1 MRIWLLCENPKRVRA
16 QARQQHITMKWP
28 IQAFLLHLLAA
39 LAVANVEK
47 VMFVAPEAQEF
58 PSDASLDNLLLERLT
73 LAKPSIRTHLN
84 ASFPT
89 DEHAKGTE
97 TWMLVEDL
105 NPGQRYEVRICW
117 LATQP
122 TSFWLYTH
130 TMTATFGSPELIFTL
145 TRYSNARHESISPE
159 ELQEISSR
167 TQLRQR
173 ASFPTTFL
181 FLQVF
186 AAADYFSL
194 DKTLMD
200 NVPPVHVDVILDP
213 YLLNIFPQSLLP
225 SAGYIM
231 IIAVIGWFASTW
243 LYNSFVLPFANPS
256 LKAGPKKSE

>member
-1 MRIWLLCENPKRVRA
+1 
-16 QARQQHITMKWP
+16 MKWP
-28 IQAFLLHLLAA
+28 IQLFLLYTLAA

-47 VMFVAPEAQEF
+47 VIFVAPEAQEF
-58 PSDASLDNLLLERLT
+58 PSDASLDNLLLKRLT

-89 DEHAKGTE
+89 DDHTKGTE
-97 TWMLVEDL
+97 TWMLLEDL
-105 NPGQRYEVRICW
+105 TPGQRYEVRICW

-130 TMTATFGSPELIFTL
+130 TMATTFENPELISALTL
-145 TRYSNARHESISPE
+145 YSNARHGSASPT
-159 ELQEISSR
+159 ELQEASSR
-167 TQLRQR
+167 TDLRKR

-181 FLQVF
+181 FLQIF

-225 SAGYIM
+225 TAGYVMVVAI
-231 IIAVIGWFASTW
+231 IGWFAATW
-243 LYNSFVLPFANPS
+243 LYNSFILPFS
-256 LKAGPKKSE
+256 HTGVQEESKKSA